1 MRRTRWMAA
10 LAVLVAVA
18 TGACGNN
25 GEQILAAAGQATADA
40 GTSRMAMKMSASAPA
55 AELEGQSP
63 AEDFTMTAEGVI
75 DYETGH
81 GILKMDMG
89 ALGVPGAEGEAE
101 MRLLGPVA
109 YMKMPGAE
117 LGGRPWVKFDL
128 ESLGD
133 DGQGP
138 VPGLNPGSNDPRG
151 VLDALRGVSGEVEQ
165 VGEEAIRG
173 VPTTHYRATVDLE
186 KAEAEVPEER
196 RGDFATFSDQLGI
209 DTLPIEVWVDEEGRA
224 RRFSYEVE
232 TPAAADTPASNVELV
247 IDLYDF
253 GVDVEVEAPPSEE
266 VTDFGALPAGADS
279 ES

>member
-1 MRRTRWMAA
+1 MRRTRWMPA
-10 LAVLVAVA
+10 LALVLAIV

-25 GEQILAAAGQATADA
+25 GEQVLAAAGQATADA
-40 GTSRMAMKMSASAPA
+40 GTSRMAMKVSASAPTQDAEA
-55 AELEGQSP
+55 AP

-128 ESLGD
+128 EAMGED
-133 DGQGP
+133 NQGP

-151 VLDALRGVSGEVEQ
+151 VLDALRGVSGDVEE
-165 VGEEAIRG
+165 VGEEEIRG
-173 VPTTHYRATVDLE
+173 VTTTHYRANVDLE

-196 RGDFATFSDQLGI
+196 REDFATFSDQLGI
-209 DTLPIEVWVDEEGRA
+209 ETLPIEVWIDEEGRA
-224 RRFSYEVE
+224 RRFSYEVD
-232 TPAAADTPASNVELV
+232 TPGAADTPASTVELV

-253 GVDVEVEAPPSEE
+253 GVEVDVEAPPSEE
-266 VTDFGALPAGADS
+266 VTDFGALPSGAGS